1 MLNPGS
7 DQLVLAMLRDP
18 LRREEGFRQMM
29 GLYQEKLYS
38 LIFRMTRSADDTH
51 DVLQETL
58 VKVLLNADRFQGNS
72 SLYTWVYRIAV
83 NESISFLKK
92 RKRRM
97 TSDLEPDTHGQIEQG
112 LAAGISEKEVQK
124 VLKEAIELL
133 PEKQRI
139 VFNLRYF
146 EELGYQQM
154 SEILETSVGSLKAS
168 YHHAV
173 KKIENHLQSVQ
184 IL

>member
-1 MLNPGS
+1 MAVSGS
-7 DQLVLAMLRDP
+7 DQHLLSLLCDP

-29 GLYQEKLYS
+29 DQYQERLYS
-38 LIFRMTRSADDTH
+38 MIYRMTHSADDTQ

-58 VKVLLNADRFQGNS
+58 VKVLLNADRFKGNS
-72 SLYTWVYRIAV
+72 SLYTWLYRIAV
-83 NESISFLKK
+83 NESITMLKK
-92 RKRRM
+92 RKRQM
-97 TSDLEPDTHGQIEQG
+97 TSELDPTQHEQQDFG
-112 LAAGISEKEVQK
+112 TEWTDRQLQK
-124 VLKEAIELL
+124 ALKTAIEAL

-154 SEILETSVGSLKAS
+154 SEILDTSVGALKAS

-173 KKIENHLQSVQ
+173 KKIENHLQSVH
-184 IL
+184 IS